1 MSESFEKAVV
11 VIDAMSFRLARDECF
26 LAPWAKQEGVEL
38 ISVRLDEAHARLV
51 EDFDCGMVIYNV
63 GGSSPS
69 SREILA
75 EIQILRTLRPLAALV
90 ILADDGSLDSVI
102 STMNAGVQGYFSN
115 AMLPALALKALSF
128 VLHGGTY
135 FPPTAITAGL
145 LSSGVSGH
153 GCAGHQETSDRAQ
166 PDKIP
171 EQRPSCVQPG
181 YDSTGMSNAESVVVT
196 PEPAAPKAS
205 PPQLTERQESVLEC
219 LCQGDPNKVIGRKL
233 GMTETTVKVHVR
245 EIMRKLGVANRTQVA
260 LAAGPNGHGSGRAM
274 SLQQSQDTTTVGPV
288 SLRSPH

>member
-11 VIDAMSFRLARDECF
+11 VIDAMPFRRARDECF

-38 ISVRLDEAHARLV
+38 ISMRLDEAHAKLV
-51 EDFDCGMVIYNV
+51 EDFDCGMVIYDV
-63 GGSSPS
+63 GGGSPC

-75 EIQILRTLRPLAALV
+75 EIQILRTLRPDAALV
-90 ILADDGSLDSVI
+90 IVADDGSLDSVV

-115 AMLPALALKALSF
+115 AMPPDLALKALSF
-128 VLHGGTY
+128 ILHGGTY
-135 FPPTAITAGL
+135 FPPTAITAGP

-153 GCAGHQETSDRAQ
+153 RCAGHRETSDRAP

-171 EQRPSCVQPG
+171 EERPSSVQPG
-181 YDSTGMSNAESVVVT
+181 DGSTGRSNAESVVVM
-196 PEPAAPKAS
+196 PDPAAPKAS
-205 PPQLTERQESVLEC
+205 PPQLSERQESVLEC
-219 LCQGDPNKVIGRKL
+219 LCKGDPNKVIGRKL

-260 LAAGPNGHGSGRAM
+260 LAAGTNGHGSDRAM
-274 SLQQSQDTTTVGPV
+274 SLQQSQDITTVGPV
-288 SLRSPH
+288 PLRSPH